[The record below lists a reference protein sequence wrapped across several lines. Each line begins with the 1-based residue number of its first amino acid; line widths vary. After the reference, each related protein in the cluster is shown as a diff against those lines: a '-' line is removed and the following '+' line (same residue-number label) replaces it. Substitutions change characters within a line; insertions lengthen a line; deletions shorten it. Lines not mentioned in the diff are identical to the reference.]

1 MDEKCVP
8 VQLLGEG
15 STHAPRQVHGRCPTG
30 GGRCGGGGIV
40 EAMLL
45 FFCIYP
51 FIIIDPAIARSTF
64 SQEKLF
70 ASVLLANVSHLVLS
84 GTEGGE

>member
-1 MDEKCVP
+1 MLRGRYMVGAQP
-8 VQLLGEG
+8 V
-15 STHAPRQVHGRCPTG
+15 G
-30 GGRCGGGGIV
+30 GVGIV

-64 SQEKLF
+64 SQEKRF

-84 GTEGGE
+84 GTEAG